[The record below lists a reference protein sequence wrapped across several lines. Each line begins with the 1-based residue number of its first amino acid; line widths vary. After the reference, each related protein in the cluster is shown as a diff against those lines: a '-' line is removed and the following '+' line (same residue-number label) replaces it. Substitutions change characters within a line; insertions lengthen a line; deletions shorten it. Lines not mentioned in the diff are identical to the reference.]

1 MNGLGMSSQCPI
13 AVTGMG
19 CVSPLGCN
27 PDAAFTANLKGF
39 SASSIIHDSWATG
52 RDHYLAA
59 SVQSSPESLLGEF
72 LANRL
77 DRFSQFAL
85 LAARQ
90 AWTATGLGDHGVLG
104 DRLAVVLGTG
114 IGGQSTLI
122 QQYERNAA
130 GARRIHPLSVAMAMP
145 NAAAA
150 QVAIE
155 LGAYGGACAPVSA
168 CASGAEAILW
178 GQMLLAADQADV
190 VVVGGAEAP
199 IHLAT
204 MRGFAEMRALSCRH
218 EDPEGACRPFAEG
231 REGFVLGEGAG
242 VLVLERLR
250 DAEARHAPI
259 EGLLLAAGMTSD
271 AHHLAMPQ
279 PDGLHAAEAIRKA
292 LRGADVMPEEL
303 SMISAHATGTP
314 LGDMAEAEA
323 LLLVLGAA
331 TDQVWVTAPKAGLG
345 HLLGAAGAVESIL
358 TLKALQNG
366 VVPRSLNCDPPDP
379 QIPLRVAWQRNEHLS
394 HRRRHLAIKNS
405 FGFGGHNV
413 SLLWASA

>member
-1 MNGLGMSSQCPI
+1 MSSQYPI

-19 CVSPLGCN
+19 CMSPLGCN
-27 PDAAFTANLKGF
+27 PNDAFAASLNGFIASANLYE
-39 SASSIIHDSWATG
+39 SWASG
-52 RDHYLAA
+52 RDKYLAA
-59 SVQSSPESLLGEF
+59 TVQTMPESLLGEF

-90 AWTATGLGDHGVLG
+90 AWSASGLGDHDVLG
-104 DRLAVVLGTG
+104 GRLAVVLGTG

-130 GARRIHPLSVAMAMP
+130 GARRIHPLAVAMAMP

-150 QVAIE
+150 QVAID
-155 LGAYGGACAPVSA
+155 LGAHGGAHAPVSA
-168 CASGAEAILW
+168 CSSGAEAIIW
-178 GQMLLAADQADV
+178 GQMLLASDHADV

-218 EDPEGACRPFAEG
+218 EDPQSACRPFAEG
-231 REGFVLGEGAG
+231 RDGFVLGEGAG
-242 VLVLERLR
+242 ALVLERLR

-292 LRGADVMPEEL
+292 LRGADARPEDL

-314 LGDMAEAEA
+314 LGDMAEAQA
-323 LLLVLGAA
+323 LRLVLGSA
-331 TDQVWVTAPKAGLG
+331 TDHVWVTAPKAGLG

-358 TLKALQNG
+358 TLKALQKA
-366 VVPRSLNCDPPDP
+366 VVPRSLNSDPPDP
-379 QIPLRVAWQRNEHLS
+379 QIPLRVARNRNENLS
-394 HRRRHLAIKNS
+394 RRSRHLAIKNS

>member
-1 MNGLGMSSQCPI
+1 MSRQSPI

-19 CVSPLGCN
+19 CVSPLGNN
-27 PDAAFTANLKGF
+27 PDAAWDAYLHGL
-39 SASSIIHDSWATG
+39 SASRKLEEPWASGGDTF
-52 RDHYLAA
+52 LAA
-59 SVQSSPESLLGEF
+59 VVEYDIIPLLGEF
-72 LANRL
+72 LVNRL
-77 DRFSQFAL
+77 DRCSQFAL

-90 AWTATGLGDHGVLG
+90 AWSASGLGEQEIPG

-130 GARRIHPLSVAMAMP
+130 GARRVHPLAVAMAMP

-155 LGAYGGACAPVSA
+155 LGAHGGAHAPVSA
-168 CASGAEAILW
+168 CASGAEAIVW

-190 VVVGGAEAP
+190 VVVGGAEAA

-204 MRGFAEMRALSCRH
+204 MRGFAEMRALSCRQA
-218 EDPEGACRPFAEG
+218 DPAGACRPFAED
-231 REGFVLGEGAG
+231 RDGFVLGEGAG

-259 EGLLLAAGMTSD
+259 EGLLLSAGMTSD

-279 PDGLHAAEAIRKA
+279 PDGRHSAEAIRKA
-292 LRGADVMPEEL
+292 LRCAEAVPEDL
-303 SMISAHATGTP
+303 SMISAHATGTA
-314 LGDMAEAEA
+314 LGDLAEARA
-323 LLLVLGAA
+323 LRLVLGAA

-358 TLKALQNG
+358 TLKALQKA
-366 VVPRSLNCDPPDP
+366 VVPRSLNADPPDP
-379 QIPLRVAWQRNEHLS
+379 EIPLRIARQCNEPLS
-394 HRRRHLAIKNS
+394 PRSRHLAVKNS

>member
-1 MNGLGMSSQCPI
+1 MSRYSPI

-19 CVSPLGCN
+19 CISPLGN
-27 PDAAFTANLKGF
+27 DPDAACDAYLQGL
-39 SASSIIHDSWATG
+39 SACRKLEEPWASG
-52 RDHYLAA
+52 RDASLAA
-59 SVQSSPESLLGEF
+59 VVECDIESLLGEF
-72 LANRL
+72 LVNRL
-77 DRFSQFAL
+77 DRCSQLAL

-90 AWTATGLGDHGVLG
+90 AWSASGVGEHGLPG

-130 GARRIHPLSVAMAMP
+130 GARRVHPLAVAMAMP

-155 LGAYGGACAPVSA
+155 LGAHGGAHAPVSA
-168 CASGAEAILW
+168 CASGAEAIGW

-190 VVVGGAEAP
+190 VVVGGAEAA
-199 IHLAT
+199 IHLVT

-218 EDPEGACRPFAEG
+218 ADPAGACRPFAED
-231 REGFVLGEGAG
+231 RDGFVLGEGAG
-242 VLVLERLR
+242 VLVLERLS
-250 DAEARHAPI
+250 DAQARHAPI
-259 EGLLLAAGMTSD
+259 EGVLLGAGMTSD

-279 PDGLHAAEAIRKA
+279 PDGLHSAKAVWKA
-292 LRGADVMPEEL
+292 LRCADVAPGDL
-303 SMISAHATGTP
+303 SMISAHATGTS
-314 LGDMAEAEA
+314 LGDMAEARA
-323 LLLVLGAA
+323 LQLVLGAA

-358 TLKALQNG
+358 TLKALQKAM
-366 VVPRSLNCDPPDP
+366 VPRSLNADPPDP
-379 QIPLRVAWQRNEHLS
+379 EIPLRIARHRNEPLNPHN
-394 HRRRHLAIKNS
+394 RHLVIKNS

-413 SLLWASA
+413 SLLWAGA

>member
-1 MNGLGMSSQCPI
+1 MSRQFPI

-19 CVSPLGCN
+19 CVTPLGNN
-27 PDAAFTANLKGF
+27 PDAASDAYFHGL
-39 SASSIIHDSWATG
+39 SASRKLDEPWASGGDTF
-52 RDHYLAA
+52 LAA
-59 SVQSSPESLLGEF
+59 VVDYEIISHLGEF

-90 AWTATGLGDHGVLG
+90 AWFASGLGEQEIPG

-130 GARRIHPLSVAMAMP
+130 GARRVHPLAVAMAMP

-155 LGAYGGACAPVSA
+155 LGAHGGAHAPVSA
-168 CASGAEAILW
+168 CASGAEAIVW

-190 VVVGGAEAP
+190 VVVGGAEAA

-204 MRGFAEMRALSCRH
+204 MRGFAEMRALSCRQA
-218 EDPEGACRPFAEG
+218 DPAGACRPFAED
-231 REGFVLGEGAG
+231 RDGFVLGEGAG

-259 EGLLLAAGMTSD
+259 EGLLLSAGMTSD

-279 PDGLHAAEAIRKA
+279 PDGLHSAEAIRKA
-292 LRGADVMPEEL
+292 LRCADAVPEDL
-303 SMISAHATGTP
+303 AMISAHATGTA
-314 LGDMAEAEA
+314 LGDLAEARA
-323 LLLVLGAA
+323 IRLVLGAA

-358 TLKALQNG
+358 TLKALQKA
-366 VVPRSLNCDPPDP
+366 VVPRSLNADPPDP
-379 QIPLRVAWQRNEHLS
+379 EILLRIASQRNEPLS
-394 HRRRHLAIKNS
+394 PRSRHLALKNS

>member
-1 MNGLGMSSQCPI
+1 
-13 AVTGMG
+13 MG
-19 CVSPLGCN
+19 CISPLGGD
-27 PDAAFTANLKGF
+27 PDAAFAANLNGF
-39 SASSIIHDSWATG
+39 SACGNLCDSWITG
-52 RDHYLAA
+52 REKYLAA
-59 SVQSSPESLLGEF
+59 VVQVKPESLLGEF

-90 AWTATGLGDHGVLG
+90 AWSASGLGDQEVLG
-104 DRLAVVLGTG
+104 GRLAVVLGTG

-130 GARRIHPLSVAMAMP
+130 GARRIHPLAVAMAMP

-155 LGAYGGACAPVSA
+155 LGANGGAHAPVSA
-168 CASGAEAILW
+168 CASGAEAIAW
-178 GQMLLAADQADV
+178 GQMLLSADHADV

-218 EDPEGACRPFAEG
+218 EDPESACRPFAEG
-231 REGFVLGEGAG
+231 RDGFVLGEGAG

-250 DAEARHAPI
+250 DAEARHATI

-292 LRGADVMPEEL
+292 LRGADAGPEDL

-314 LGDMAEAEA
+314 LGDMAEAQA
-323 LLLVLGAA
+323 LRLVLGAA

-345 HLLGAAGAVESIL
+345 QLLGAAGAVESIL
-358 TLKALQNG
+358 TLKALQKAA
-366 VVPRSLNCDPPDP
+366 VPRSLNSDPPDS
-379 QIPLRVAWQRNEHLS
+379 QIPLRVTRQRNENLS
-394 HRRRHLAIKNS
+394 RRSQHLAIKNS

>member
-1 MNGLGMSSQCPI
+1 MSTQCTI

-19 CVSPLGCN
+19 CVSPLGST
-27 PDAAFTANLKGF
+27 PDEAFTANLDGS
-39 SASSIIHDSWATG
+39 SATRKLQEAWATG
-52 RDHYLAA
+52 RDQYLAA
-59 SVQSSPESLLGEF
+59 TVQTSPESLLGEF

-90 AWTATGLGDHGVLG
+90 AWAASGLGDHGGLG
-104 DRLAVVLGTG
+104 SRLAVVLGTG
-114 IGGQSTLI
+114 IGGQSSFI
-122 QQYERNAA
+122 QQYERSAA
-130 GARRIHPLSVAMAMP
+130 GARRIHPLAVAMAMP

-155 LGAYGGACAPVSA
+155 LGAYGGAHAPVSA
-168 CASGAEAILW
+168 CASGAEAIVW
-178 GQMLLAADQADV
+178 GQMLLSADQVDV

-242 VLVLERLR
+242 MLVLERLR

-279 PDGLHAAEAIRKA
+279 PDGLHAAEAIQKA
-292 LRGADVMPEEL
+292 LRGADVRPEDL
-303 SMISAHATGTP
+303 AMISAHATGTL
-314 LGDMAEAEA
+314 LGDMAEAQA
-323 LLLVLGAA
+323 LRLVLGAA

-358 TLKALQNG
+358 TLKALQKA
-366 VVPRSLNCDPPDP
+366 VVPRSLNSDPPDP
-379 QIPLRVAWQRNEHLS
+379 QIPLRVARQRNENLNRES
-394 HRRRHLAIKNS
+394 RHLAIKNS